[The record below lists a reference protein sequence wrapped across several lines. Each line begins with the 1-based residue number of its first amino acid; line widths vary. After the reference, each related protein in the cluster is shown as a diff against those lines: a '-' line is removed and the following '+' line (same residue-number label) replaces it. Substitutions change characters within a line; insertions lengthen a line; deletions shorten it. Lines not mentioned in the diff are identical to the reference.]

1 MKRKL
6 IWLGLCVLLIS
17 AMLLASCSKS
27 TTTQTTT
34 KQATTSVNWWDKL
47 GQPQYGGSITIR
59 YKSDPT
65 SFDNFNSEGFVSLM
79 EGYQE
84 RLFADQWTMD
94 PAKWDYAKVSWRPD
108 SVNGG
113 NLAKSWEF
121 SDPSTIV
128 VHLRQGVHWQNLPP
142 ANGREFIADDVV
154 YNNNRLY
161 ALGGMPG
168 SAVQMTNA
176 AYKKLVSVTAT
187 DNYTVVF
194 KWSIPNPTFILS
206 TMEAP
211 LGAAV
216 DIECPEVIKASGPVI
231 TDWHKVIG
239 TGPFMLTDFTSGSS
253 ATFAKNP
260 NYWGYDERYP
270 KNKLPYVDELKVLII
285 PDDATAMAALRTA
298 KIDVMPNLSNEVA
311 QTLLKSNPE
320 LLSLGLPASYA
331 NSVDPR
337 GNTAPFSD
345 IRVRKAM
352 QMAIDLPTI
361 AKTYYGGTCSPDP
374 STMTSNNM
382 GMGWGYPYSQWPQSL
397 KDEYAFN
404 PAAAKKL
411 LADAGFPTGF
421 KTNIV
426 ADAAGDMNLLQIVKS
441 NFMDVGIDME
451 IRTMPTADWTAFVI
465 TNHKQ
470 DQLTQRSSGFLG
482 MTFDIDRQMQR
493 FVTGANWAVIS
504 DPTCDS
510 LYAQT
515 LAANSVD
522 VYQKAFNDMNKYIA
536 EQHFMISLLTP
547 TTFNVYQPYFKGF
560 AGQDDSVFGNS
571 GPRLLGFYNARFWVD
586 QTLKKS
592 LGH

>member
-1 MKRKL
+1 M
-6 IWLGLCVLLIS
+6 
-17 AMLLASCSKS
+17 
-27 TTTQTTT
+27 Q
-34 KQATTSVNWWDKL
+34 
-47 GQPQYGGSITIR
+47 
-59 YKSDPT
+59 
-65 SFDNFNSEGFVSLM
+65 
-79 EGYQE
+79 
-84 RLFADQWTMD
+84 
-94 PAKWDYAKVSWRPD
+94 
-108 SVNGG
+108 
-113 NLAKSWEF
+113 
-121 SDPSTIV
+121 
-128 VHLRQGVHWQNLPP
+128 
-142 ANGREFIADDVV
+142 
-154 YNNNRLY
+154 
-161 ALGGMPG
+161 
-168 SAVQMTNA
+168 
-176 AYKKLVSVTAT
+176 
-187 DNYTVVF
+187 
-194 KWSIPNPTFILS
+194 
-206 TMEAP
+206 AP

-216 DIECPEVIKASGPVI
+216 DIMSPDAIKAYGPVI
-231 TDWHKVIG
+231 TDWHHVIG

-270 KNKLPYVDELKVLII
+270 KNQLPYVDELKVLII
-285 PDDATAMAALRTA
+285 PDDATAMSALRTG
-298 KIDVMPNLSNEVA
+298 KLDVMPNLSNDTA

-320 LLSLGLPASYA
+320 LMSLALPASYS

-337 GNTAPFSD
+337 GNTAPFND
-345 IRVRKAM
+345 IRVRQAM

-361 AKTYYGGTCSPDP
+361 AKTYYNGTCSSDP

-382 GMGWGYPYSQWPQSL
+382 GMGWGYPYSQWPQAL

-404 PAAAKKL
+404 PTKAKQL
-411 LADAGFPTGF
+411 LADAGYPTGF

-426 ADAAGDMNLLQIVKS
+426 ADISGDMNLLQIVKS

-451 IRTMPTADWTAFVI
+451 IRTMPTVDWTAFVI

-482 MTFDIDRQMQR
+482 MTFDVDRQMQR

-515 LAANSVD
+515 LSATSVD

-547 TTFNVYQPYFKGF
+547 TTYNLYQPWFKGF
-560 AGQDDSVFGNS
+560 SGQDDSVFGNS

-586 QTLKKS
+586 GTLKKS
-592 LGH
+592 MGH